1 MAFIS
6 LNVRDNSL
14 LKPSGTGL
22 FFVGTFYTTFLLSK
36 IDELTMIS
44 HINIYIYTHTYLNQR
59 TFLTMNNFVF
69 NYETFAEGNL
79 LFLPRT

>member
-1 MAFIS
+1 MKLVGNYFLFFYFPERVWIELAFIS

-22 FFVGTFYTTFLLSK
+22 FFVGTFYTIFLLSK

-44 HINIYIYTHTYLNQR
+44 HINIYIYTHTHI
-59 TFLTMNNFVF
+59 
-69 NYETFAEGNL
+69 
-79 LFLPRT
+79 